1 MPLALGMIVLLLVA
15 FFSTIFGLLLAAS
28 IGIKRADRGR
38 YHALRDGQD
47 RRMFSGAARSLSGL
61 RFPEKSPDS
70 DTADRTTD
78 SDSDSDSDN
87 GGDGGASNH
96 RKAVA

>member
-38 YHALRDGQD
+38 YHALRDGHD
-47 RRMFSGAARSLSGL
+47 RRLFSGAGRSLSGL
-61 RFPEKSPDS
+61 RFPEKNPHS
-70 DTADRTTD
+70 DTAERT
-78 SDSDSDSDN
+78 SDSD
-87 GGDGGASNH
+87 GDGGASNH